1 MRKLWILALI
11 LLLLTLVGH
20 QDISTSDSP
29 LERPMQTVQASPEKM
44 ALADAEVPVESTTV
58 PPEKQFPDA
67 VEQTPESPEPSLPD
81 GEVAVPTQTPES
93 VQAPQPEDGAIRQG
107 CAIYV
112 PGFSWIPD
120 GGEEKICIIAPHAG
134 TGEIVGEM

>member
-29 LERPMQTVQASPEKM
+29 LESPMQTVQASPEKM
-44 ALADAEVPVESTTV
+44 ALVDAEVPVESTTV

-81 GEVAVPTQTPES
+81 GEVVVPTQTPES
-93 VQAPQPEDGAIRQG
+93 VQAPQTEDSVIRRDG
-107 CAIYV
+107 EIYV
-112 PGFSWIPD
+112 PGFGWIPD
-120 GGEEKICIIAPHAG
+120 SGEENVCIIAPHAG
-134 TGEIVGEM
+134 KGEIVGEM